1 MLNTSCCC
9 FLLHSETNL
18 SYIWGMMINQE
29 RKSLFAITTTYMVEP
44 VFQNTIP
51 NISDIANVFRN
62 RTTLCSEFFQYAHLC
77 FHRQAM
83 HCALKF
89 CQYLGGKCRLSVF
102 GAGFSSSLTR
112 SMFSLQKQNKVQ
124 IHCAYIFLIAQTN

>member
-1 MLNTSCCC
+1 
-9 FLLHSETNL
+9 
-18 SYIWGMMINQE
+18 
-29 RKSLFAITTTYMVEP
+29 MVEP

-62 RTTLCSEFFQYAHLC
+62 RTTLCSGFFQYARLC

-89 CQYLGGKCRLSVF
+89 GQYLGGKCKSFVF
-102 GAGFSSSLTR
+102 AAGSPRSSTR
-112 SMFSLQKQNKVQ
+112 SMFSL
-124 IHCAYIFLIAQTN
+124 